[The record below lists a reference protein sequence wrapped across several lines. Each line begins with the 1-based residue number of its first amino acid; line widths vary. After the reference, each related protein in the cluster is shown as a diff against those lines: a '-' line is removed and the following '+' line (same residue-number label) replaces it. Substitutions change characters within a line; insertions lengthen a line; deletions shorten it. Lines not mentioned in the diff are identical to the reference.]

1 MFNPIRYPK
10 ISITIYTDVSHE
22 GWGASMGDVSTSG
35 VWLPDE
41 KMMLINVLE
50 LKVLLLALKSFV
62 KASYKHIKI
71 MSDNAT
77 TIHCINEMEVSHS
90 MQCHHQV
97 LKVGNGQLF
106 TKIIFLYLTFMG
118 NKIQFLKTNLDQII
132 LILYGCSN
140 HNFFKFGIR
149 IFVSNQK

>member
-10 ISITIYTDVSHE
+10 ISITIYTDVSQE

-97 LKVGNGQLF
+97 LTVKNGQLF
-106 TKIIFLYLTFMG
+106 TKIIFQHLTSWQA
-118 NKIQFLKTNLDQII
+118 NEPRSKRTSIKS
-132 LILYGCSN
+132 Y
-140 HNFFKFGIR
+140 
-149 IFVSNQK
+149 